1 MQDLRPSAESTE
13 EADAGH
19 EGPLQELRRHQV
31 ENDTMSLGIEDGFN
45 FAMGEWLAEVTRLLI
60 GGGIVLMIAGVIF
73 GGICIYEWWCDRR
86 MKE

>member
-31 ENDTMSLGIEDGFN
+31 ENGTMR
-45 FAMGEWLAEVTRLLI
+45 EWMKARCIPRMNICEL
-60 GGGIVLMIAGVIF
+60 IVLPKDVDPRDVTFYLIPVVQ
-73 GGICIYEWWCDRR
+73 E
-86 MKE
+86 KEEEEK